1 MPLSPTGAVSGRPPT
16 ARARTAA
23 PVRDLWYGA
32 GLALTTADMAAYV
45 KVDGLGVVYRTSSGH
60 SVDALK
66 AISMGLPKSSLVAI
80 AGPSGSGKSSLLYV
94 LAGLLRATSG
104 AVSVGDYELTEM
116 DPRRLARFRCLNVGF
131 IFQSFQLLPHLWA
144 WENVALPMVPLG
156 IAPSERRR
164 RACKTL
170 IDLGL
175 GTRLTHR
182 PGELS
187 AGEQQRV
194 AMGRA
199 IVNSPSLV
207 LADEPTGNLDAANAA
222 IVVDLLKG
230 LVEKLGA
237 TVVCATHD
245 DRLAAQAQIVA
256 RMAHGELIEIEDRR

>member
-1 MPLSPTGAVSGRPPT
+1 M
-16 ARARTAA
+16 
-23 PVRDLWYGA
+23 
-32 GLALTTADMAAYV
+32 
-45 KVDGLGVVYRTSSGH
+45 
-60 SVDALK
+60 
-66 AISMGLPKSSLVAI
+66 VAI

-256 RMAHGELIEIEDRR
+256 RMAHGELIEIEDRRWIRLRFSWIQLEGPSPPAAAPRFAWSHRIGGWRGDPAHNHRGHRLDRSVTSRGIWRNAACRR